1 MVQVIDRIEDA
12 GGAECIEFRPY
23 RSPVDPSRILAN
35 WQYGASVNGMASI
48 ATSQLGVP
56 VDIEYR
62 RAFNEAV
69 QHGMP
74 YLWVNDADGLFP
86 PAARP
91 TPP

>member
-48 ATSQLGVP
+48 ATS
-56 VDIEYR
+56 
-62 RAFNEAV
+62 
-69 QHGMP
+69 
-74 YLWVNDADGLFP
+74 
-86 PAARP
+86 
-91 TPP
+91 